1 MGWSRFEIV
10 SAATQAA
17 AHSVYLPNP
26 SLALH
31 NFPPSPKSAI
41 INYEQFPPRFSCI
54 INSLFRRK
62 KQTVQVLIVTALSRA
77 WAECGASGVFQNFW
91 TYFS

>member
-31 NFPPSPKSAI
+31 NFPPSPKSAV
-41 INYEQFPPRFSCI
+41 INYEQFLPPPGPHA
-54 INSLFRRK
+54 SLILCLEGK
-62 KQTVQVLIVTALSRA
+62 NKLS
-77 WAECGASGVFQNFW
+77 GS
-91 TYFS
+91 

>member
-17 AHSVYLPNP
+17 ARSVYLPNP

-41 INYEQFPPRFSCI
+41 INYEQFPP
-54 INSLFRRK
+54 
-62 KQTVQVLIVTALSRA
+62 QVLMHH
-77 WAECGASGVFQNFW
+77 
-91 TYFS
+91 